1 MGLIA
6 AALFFGG
13 AVLINS
19 LRHAPAI
26 HAQNGCDAS
35 SFVGGYGYALSGY
48 AYDADGNL
56 YILAAAGRMVSDG
69 NGNLTGADTFSF
81 DGTISRRTY
90 VGSYSLNSDCTGS
103 MTLQVTG
110 GVGITGTA
118 HGDIV
123 AVSNAREINFIQ
135 TDANDVFSGVLKRQ
149 NQ

>member
-1 MGLIA
+1 
-6 AALFFGG
+6 
-13 AVLINS
+13 
-19 LRHAPAI
+19 
-26 HAQNGCDAS
+26 
-35 SFVGGYGYALSGY
+35 
-48 AYDADGNL
+48 
-56 YILAAAGRMVSDG
+56 
-69 NGNLTGADTFSF
+69 
-81 DGTISRRTY
+81 
-90 VGSYSLNSDCTGS
+90 